1 MYYVFLTT
9 LLDELTNFL
18 NFFFNTKYFE
28 QSTVTFNDVL
38 SFPVS
43 RDLPTKKRD
52 NP

>member
-38 SFPVS
+38 SFSVS
-43 RDLPTKKRD
+43 LNLTSKKRD
-52 NP
+52 DS